1 MRRNSI
7 VHIRNFAVLLLV
19 AALLTLCSKERGRV
33 PGESNQV
40 VGVVDGDTVELGD
53 GRKVR
58 LIGINTPER
67 GEPGYNS
74 ASDLTDRLVG
84 GRTVRLEYDRDRFDR
99 YQRTLAYLWVN
110 DSLVNTQILR
120 SGWASCYFFDGSMHH
135 SREFLLAQREA
146 MKAHRGLWKKP
157 HAETE
162 ESYVAFF
169 SAYRFH
175 RPGCESLQ
183 GANPE
188 SEIVFHS
195 KDSAYYDGYAPCGKC
210 RP

>member
-1 MRRNSI
+1 MRRI
-7 VHIRNFAVLLLV
+7 TVVGVRRFALLLLV
-19 AALLTLCSKERGRV
+19 AALVTLCTKERGKL

-40 VGVVDGDTVELGD
+40 VGVIDGDTIELGD

-58 LIGINTPER
+58 LIGLNTPER
-67 GEPGYNS
+67 GEPGYDS
-74 ASDLTDRLVG
+74 ASILTDRLIG

-99 YQRTLAYLWVN
+99 YQRTLAYIWV
-110 DSLVNTQILR
+110 DGRLINTEILK
-120 SGWASCYFFDGSMHH
+120 SGWGSCYFFDGSMRH

-146 MKAHRGLWKKP
+146 MKAHRGLWKTP
-157 HAETE
+157 HTETE
-162 ESYVAFF
+162 ESYTALF

-183 GANPE
+183 GADPE
-188 SEIVFHS
+188 MEIVYHV

>member
-1 MRRNSI
+1 MRR
-7 VHIRNFAVLLLV
+7 VAGVRFRKFAVILLA
-19 AALLTLCSKERGRV
+19 AALVTLCSKERGRV
-33 PGESNQV
+33 PGEFRQV
-40 VGVVDGDTVELGD
+40 VGVVDGDTIELGD

-67 GEPGYNS
+67 GEPGYDS
-74 ASDLTDRLVG
+74 ASDLTDRLIG
-84 GRTVRLEYDRDRFDR
+84 GRQVRLEYDRDRLDR
-99 YQRTLAYLWVN
+99 YQRTLAYIWIDDRLIN
-110 DSLVNTQILR
+110 AEILK
-120 SGWASCYFFDGSMHH
+120 SGWASCYFFDGSMRH

-146 MKAHRGLWKKP
+146 MNAHRGLWKTP

-162 ESYVAFF
+162 DSYIAYFT
-169 SAYRFH
+169 AYRFH

-183 GANPE
+183 GADPE
-188 SEIVFHS
+188 SEIVYHV